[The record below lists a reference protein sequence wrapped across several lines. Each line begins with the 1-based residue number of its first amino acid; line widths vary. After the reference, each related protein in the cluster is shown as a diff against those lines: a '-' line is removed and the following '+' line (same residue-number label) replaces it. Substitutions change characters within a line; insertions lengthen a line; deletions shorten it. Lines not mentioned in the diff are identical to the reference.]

1 MTVQVLRHRHRRI
14 WDGLAAM
21 LLLIGLVPL
30 AGLAL
35 IGRWPEWELGA
46 GTAIS
51 LFALRQLTRRDQV
64 VGSGDSTSPQPAR
77 APRAA

>member
-1 MTVQVLRHRHRRI
+1 
-14 WDGLAAM
+14 M